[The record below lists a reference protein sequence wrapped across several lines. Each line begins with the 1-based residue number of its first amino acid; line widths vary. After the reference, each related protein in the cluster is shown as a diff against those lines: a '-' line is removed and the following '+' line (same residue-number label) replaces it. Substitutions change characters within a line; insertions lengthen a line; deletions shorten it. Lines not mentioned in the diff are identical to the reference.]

1 MELANWD
8 WVLRVLLFV
17 AVLLA
22 MLRWEKRAPRRQ
34 LRTEKTLR
42 WGSNLV
48 LVFFNSLLLRVM
60 LPLGAV
66 GAALFAQ
73 SRGLGLFNNNRLA
86 VPGLVAGL
94 ISILVLD
101 FVIYLQHLLFHAA
114 PFLWRFHMVHHADR
128 DIDVTTG
135 LRFHTVE
142 ILISMGIK
150 LGAIVLLGA
159 PAWAVLF
166 FECLLMATSLYNHGN
181 VRLSPRWDRILRLV
195 IVTPDMHRVHHSVEV
210 AEATSNFGF
219 NLPWWDYLLGTYR
232 AQPAKGHEA
241 MSIGL
246 KQFTDERAEQLHW
259 MLALPFIGTTGDYSF
274 NRSNG
279 QAPQASEPHAE
290 EGQPA
295 PETASEEVRTAPVTQ
310 AEAASATAEAPPPP
324 PAGLEEARKVSTA
337 QVEAVNGTAELPPP
351 PPPGLEEAR
360 KAAVTQAEAA
370 SDTAELPPPPPGREE
385 ANGQEPPAAPAKA
398 TKRRAKVRKLA

>member
-1 MELANWD
+1 MDLANWD
-8 WVLRVLLFV
+8 WILRLLLFI

-34 LRTEKTLR
+34 LGADKPLR

-48 LVFFNSLLLRVM
+48 LVFCNSLLLRVL

-66 GAALFAQ
+66 GAALYAQ
-73 SRGLGLFNNNRLA
+73 SRGLGLFNSNRLPI
-86 VPGLVAGL
+86 PGLLAGL
-94 ISILVLD
+94 LSILALD

-159 PAWAVLF
+159 PAWSVLF

-181 VRLSPRWDRILRLV
+181 VRLAPRWDRILRLV

-232 AQPAKGHEA
+232 AQPAKGHEG

-259 MLALPFIGTTGDYSF
+259 MLALPFVGSPGDYSF
-274 NRSNG
+274 NHWHAATTEPPTSTAEPRLEDG
-279 QAPQASEPHAE
+279 QKPAPVPQLPAPTAPAAE
-290 EGQPA
+290 E
-295 PETASEEVRTAPVTQ
+295 TRIAPVTQ
-310 AEAASATAEAPPPP
+310 VDTAGVVAEAPPPP
-324 PAGLEEARKVSTA
+324 PGPPSPAREET
-337 QVEAVNGTAELPPP
+337 NGQDHPVTAEKPVSV
-351 PPPGLEEAR
+351 G
-360 KAAVTQAEAA
+360 
-370 SDTAELPPPPPGREE
+370 
-385 ANGQEPPAAPAKA
+385 
-398 TKRRAKVRKLA
+398 

>member
-8 WVLRVLLFV
+8 WVLRLLLFV

-22 MLRWEKRAPRRQ
+22 MFRWEKRAPRRQ
-34 LRTEKTLR
+34 LRAEKGLR

-66 GAALFAQ
+66 AAALYAQ

-86 VPGLVAGL
+86 VPGLLAGL
-94 ISILVLD
+94 ISILALD
-101 FVIYLQHLLFHAA
+101 FIIWLQHVLFHAA

-150 LGAIVLLGA
+150 LGAVVLLGA
-159 PAWAVLF
+159 PAWSVLF

-210 AEATSNFGF
+210 AETTSNFGF
-219 NLPWWDYLLGTYR
+219 NLPWWDYLFGTYR
-232 AQPAKGHEA
+232 AQPAKGHEG
-241 MSIGL
+241 MTIGL

-259 MLALPFIGTTGDYSF
+259 MLALPFVGATGDYSF
-274 NRSNG
+274 NRWHTDPTE
-279 QAPQASEPHAE
+279 QAASTTPEPRSQGAEPPQS
-290 EGQPA
+290 PA
-295 PETASEEVRTAPVTQ
+295 PELPGPEQARKALVTQVQPASEV
-310 AEAASATAEAPPPP
+310 AEAPPPP
-324 PAGLEEARKVSTA
+324 PRLVSQETNGQAHPVAPEKVS
-337 QVEAVNGTAELPPP
+337 VG
-351 PPPGLEEAR
+351 
-360 KAAVTQAEAA
+360 
-370 SDTAELPPPPPGREE
+370 
-385 ANGQEPPAAPAKA
+385 
-398 TKRRAKVRKLA
+398 